1 MERFGHTPRRPGD
14 GDDRL
19 ALEGVRPL
27 GFSKGAASCLGFLRL
42 LGCILLGIAGGAQSS
57 VAQTLLSDPDS
68 RATTEFPAV
77 VTDALECLALQE
89 ELQRERDAILAQAD
103 SLGFAA
109 ELAGPTER
117 EPFLREIEVVK
128 NRYADVGLDLLL
140 RQEVCRGLAAEAV
153 GEAGSAIA
161 AIQKDGKRNGRER
174 AAELSRLLSARE
186 RLEGALAASTVYDY
200 PVLPTQDDET
210 VETIELKLQYY
221 EEVVGLLQA
230 LENRIEVR
238 LDSVRESAEALRDA
252 WQFLDDLSFADIGDP
267 NLGGQAL
274 GADPGGSPPSSRPEG
289 GVSLGHSL
297 SDIDFALSG
306 SPVGPEQAVSWLRI
320 LEERRDAVQEVL
332 SVMEDQMEL
341 HQARLA
347 TERP

>member
-1 MERFGHTPRRPGD
+1 M
-14 GDDRL
+14 
-19 ALEGVRPL
+19 
-27 GFSKGAASCLGFLRL
+27 
-42 LGCILLGIAGGAQSS
+42 
-57 VAQTLLSDPDS
+57 
-68 RATTEFPAV
+68 
-77 VTDALECLALQE
+77 
-89 ELQRERDAILAQAD
+89 
-103 SLGFAA
+103 
-109 ELAGPTER
+109 
-117 EPFLREIEVVK
+117 
-128 NRYADVGLDLLL
+128 VG
-140 RQEVCRGLAAEAV
+140 R
-153 GEAGSAIA
+153 
-161 AIQKDGKRNGRER
+161 
-174 AAELSRLLSARE
+174 
-186 RLEGALAASTVYDY
+186 
-200 PVLPTQDDET
+200 
-210 VETIELKLQYY
+210 
-221 EEVVGLLQA
+221 LQA

-267 NLGGQAL
+267 NRGGQAL